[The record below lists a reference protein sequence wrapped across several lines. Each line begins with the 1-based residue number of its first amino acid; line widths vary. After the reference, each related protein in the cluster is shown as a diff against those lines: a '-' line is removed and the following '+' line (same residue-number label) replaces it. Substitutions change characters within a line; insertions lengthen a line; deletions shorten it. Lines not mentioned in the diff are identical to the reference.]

1 MGLEWLWSPG
11 LETGP
16 SLLLTIVHDD
26 LRLVLNI
33 KEKGLPSR
41 ERSGSPV
48 QLPACPGDKRGWPV
62 AILNARRCRHRRPAP
77 QPKSVAGLPL
87 FTIAAASLV
96 RGQSNIRLT
105 KLAESGGPLL

>member
-41 ERSGSPV
+41 ERSGSPSCRRA
-48 QLPACPGDKRGWPV
+48 QGTRG
-62 AILNARRCRHRRPAP
+62 
-77 QPKSVAGLPL
+77 
-87 FTIAAASLV
+87 
-96 RGQSNIRLT
+96 
-105 KLAESGGPLL
+105 GGR